1 MQNRDSDTEL
11 LADSETRR
19 MATIGSIEQYDPSS
33 GDWEAY
39 QERLE
44 MFLEANA
51 VVEGQQMATVC
62 LPSLGERPTRS
73 YGILLPLPAPR
84 TRPTRS

>member
-11 LADSETRR
+11 PAASETRR
-19 MATIGSIEQYDPSS
+19 MATIGSIEPYDPSS

-51 VVEGQQMATVC
+51 VAEGQRVTVIGGTAYKIVRN
-62 LPSLGERPTRS
+62 LV
-73 YGILLPLPAPR
+73 APR
-84 TRPTRS
+84 HTQS

>member
-11 LADSETRR
+11 PADLETRR
-19 MATIGSIEQYDPSS
+19 MATIGSTEPYDPSS

-44 MFLEANA
+44 MFLDANA
-51 VVEGQQMATVC
+51 VAEGQRVAT
-62 LPSLGERPTRS
+62 
-73 YGILLPLPAPR
+73 LLTVIGGAAYKIV
-84 TRPTRS
+84 

>member
-1 MQNRDSDTEL
+1 
-11 LADSETRR
+11 
-19 MATIGSIEQYDPSS
+19 MAMIGSIEPYDPSS

-51 VVEGQQMATVC
+51 VAEGQRVAT
-62 LPSLGERPTRS
+62 
-73 YGILLPLPAPR
+73 LLTVIGGTAYKIVRNLVLIFDLIYWICTKAGTLYKTVQNSMLYMR
-84 TRPTRS
+84 